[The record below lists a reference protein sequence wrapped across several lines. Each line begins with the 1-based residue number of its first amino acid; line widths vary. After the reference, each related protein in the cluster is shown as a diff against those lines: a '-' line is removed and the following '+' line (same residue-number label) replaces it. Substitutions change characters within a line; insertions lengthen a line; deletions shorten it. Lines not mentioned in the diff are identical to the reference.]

1 MSRLS
6 LSRPGDAAGPPPPR
20 VNSVREGSDADCRA
34 LVTCKM
40 SSAYEKTR
48 FSKGTDTIFPS
59 RLDTTHLSFDLSSPA
74 RSRPE
79 VPINAQAPPP
89 PCPISPLRDL
99 RCCAQAPHLFAHARR
114 CTAACCCC
122 PSLACLHAAAPSRP
136 AQPSLLSLHSLHP
149 NNKSTQDTPSSSVF
163 SSVHSFS
170 APPPTRLVPRIFMY
184 SNSAI
189 IISSISC
196 SGLHIT
202 GYLLSSILLI
212 IVVLLILWN
221 TLPPAIERRVAVA

>member
-1 MSRLS
+1 
-6 LSRPGDAAGPPPPR
+6 
-20 VNSVREGSDADCRA
+20 
-34 LVTCKM
+34 VTCKM
-40 SSAYEKTR
+40 SSAYEKPR
-48 FSKGTDTIFPS
+48 FSKAPIQYS
-59 RLDTTHLSFDLSSPA
+59 RRDSTRHTSVHPPDLDPKSQ
-74 RSRPE
+74 
-79 VPINAQAPPP
+79 NAQAPPP

-149 NNKSTQDTPSSSVF
+149 NNKSTQDTPVVF

>member
-89 PCPISPLRDL
+89 PCPISPL
-99 RCCAQAPHLFAHARR
+99 CGTCAAARR
-114 CTAACCCC
+114 PRISSRMLAAALL
-122 PSLACLHAAAPSRP
+122 PAAAAPLLLVCMLLPLLAPPNPLCSRCTLFIP
-136 AQPSLLSLHSLHP
+136 ITNPHKIHPSSSPQSIHSLHP
-149 NNKSTQDTPSSSVF
+149 RQLGSSLAYSCIATP
-163 SSVHSFS
+163 
-170 APPPTRLVPRIFMY
+170 R
-184 SNSAI
+184 
-189 IISSISC
+189 
-196 SGLHIT
+196 
-202 GYLLSSILLI
+202 
-212 IVVLLILWN
+212 
-221 TLPPAIERRVAVA
+221 